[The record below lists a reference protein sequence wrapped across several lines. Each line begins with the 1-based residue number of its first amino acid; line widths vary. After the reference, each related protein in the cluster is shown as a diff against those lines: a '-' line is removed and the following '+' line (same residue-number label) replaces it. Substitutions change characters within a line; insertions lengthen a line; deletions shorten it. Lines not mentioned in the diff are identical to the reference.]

1 MEPFK
6 VHILGCGSALPTLR
20 HNPSSQV
27 VEIRGKFFMVDCGEG
42 TQTQLRHSKIKFTKI
57 NAVFIS
63 HAHGDHC
70 FGLIGMIS
78 TFGMLGRT
86 APLHVYAPAGLRE
99 IMKKQMEYFC
109 NGFEYEVIFHDV
121 DTSANKI
128 IYEDRSLSVETVPLS
143 HRMPC
148 SGYIFREK
156 PTLPHI
162 LRDMAD
168 YYNVPVSQFNNIKNG
183 ADWIDN
189 EGNIIAIATSRW
201 LLMDIVRR
209 RPCRLT
215 EDITKRYECEAGKIA
230 VSDDIE
236 KIILP
241 QDIDFTDCN
250 DKDNDKTCGKM
261 SETNDNSKLLKEKY
275 DIIKIP
281 YRVLKRDID
290 FNGHVHNLVYL
301 DMALEALPDNIN
313 NMEYSSI
320 RIEYKKEIMPD
331 SNVLCTYC
339 RYGNS
344 DIVVISTDNVINC
357 IVQFS

>member
-42 TQTQLRHSKIKFTKI
+42 TQTQLRRSKIKFTKI

-86 APLHVYAPAGLRE
+86 APLHVYASAGLRE
-99 IMKKQMEYFC
+99 IMKKQIEYFC

-189 EGNIIAIATSRW
+189 EGNIIPYT
-201 LLMDIVRR
+201 
-209 RPCRLT
+209 RLT
-215 EDITKRYECEAGKIA
+215 KPSEPARSYAYCSDTRYMPELHEYLKGVNVLYHESTYLNEDEGMARQFFHSTASQAAQVASDAGVNTLVLGHYSARYNDESILLSEA
-230 VSDDIE
+230 
-236 KIILP
+236 
-241 QDIDFTDCN
+241 
-250 DKDNDKTCGKM
+250 
-261 SETNDNSKLLKEKY
+261 
-275 DIIKIP
+275 
-281 YRVLKRDID
+281 
-290 FNGHVHNLVYL
+290 
-301 DMALEALPDNIN
+301 
-313 NMEYSSI
+313 
-320 RIEYKKEIMPD
+320 KEIFP
-331 SNVLCTYC
+331 
-339 RYGNS
+339 NS
-344 DIVVISTDNVINC
+344 ILSDEGLTIDI
-357 IVQFS
+357 